1 MNVLIERFRSCFKC
15 DNVNVIENEEQS
27 SSLPDEIYF
36 HIFQYLDLTS
46 LKSARLVCH
55 HWKWLVRQS
64 RHLTKSRVTLNII
77 NMEDVL
83 KSEIVQDVE
92 ELKYDRDYLFDTRV
106 IRTLIYYV
114 RWMSPSKLKCLDLT
128 CSLPV
133 NNGAW
138 IKELKYAYIDHED
151 LIELFSLLP
160 VVKISHQKF
169 KDGAEE
175 EIFSHILNSNNLRL
189 KCLHFHFNCLPRSK
203 VNPET
208 FSAGA
213 SKLSEIKLSF
223 LSRELCQALFEY
235 IIHSTDIQ
243 LVKMGIESKFL
254 EKLDPKLMARAVCKL
269 KSVSLRNSYLR
280 EQHLIAILMKIS
292 NCEEDVKLEH
302 LDISHTIKLFR
313 CEVDQDLFSSAAVN
327 LVSLKADCN
336 SGQTVSILDKI
347 YESNS
352 SKLENLAL
360 LTPVPR
366 EGYPLEKLAVVES
379 KLKFLALRSCTTLS
393 FVLPDHIDNLTF

>member
-1 MNVLIERFRSCFKC
+1 MNVLKRLRNCFKC
-15 DNVNVIENEEQS
+15 DNISVFENEEQVS
-27 SSLPDEIYF
+27 PLPDEIYF
-36 HIFQYLDLTS
+36 HIFQYLDLGS
-46 LKSARLVCH
+46 LKCVRLVCH

-64 RHLTKSRVTLNII
+64 GHLTKSRVTLNII
-77 NMEDVL
+77 NMEEVL
-83 KSEIVQDVE
+83 NSEIVQDVG
-92 ELKYDRDYLFDTRV
+92 ELKYDRDYLLDNRV
-106 IRTLIYYV
+106 ITTLIYYIKCY
-114 RWMSPSKLKCLDLT
+114 SLTKLKCLDLT

-133 NNGAW
+133 NRMV
-138 IKELKYAYIDHED
+138 KEFKYAYFDHED
-151 LIELFSLLP
+151 LLQLFSLLP

-169 KDGAEE
+169 RDRAEE

-213 SKLSEIKLSF
+213 SKLSEIRFSF
-223 LSRELCQALFEY
+223 LSLELCQALFEC
-235 IIHSTDIQ
+235 IIRSSDIT
-243 LVKMGIESKFL
+243 LAKMSIESKFL
-254 EKLDPKLMARAVCKL
+254 EKMDPVLMAEAVCKI

-280 EQHLIAILMKIS
+280 EQHLIAVLTKIA
-292 NCEEDVKLEH
+292 NCEQDVKLEH
-302 LDISHTIKLFR
+302 LNISHTIKLFR
-313 CEVDQDLFSSAAVN
+313 CEVDKDLFSTAALN

-336 SGQTVSILDKI
+336 FGQTVGILDKV

-360 LTPVPR
+360 LTPFPR

-393 FVLPDHIDNLTF
+393 FVLPDNIEII